1 MFNPYHMLV
10 LHTGYKIP
18 QAGWAALCH
27 YLLSVESYSE
37 LFELLE
43 LLFGVPLPHLWVV
56 LFIRIKV
63 IVLFAVIELANVT
76 S

>member
-1 MFNPYHMLV
+1 MLV
-10 LHTGYKIP
+10 LHTVYKQP
-18 QAGWAALCH
+18 QAGWATLCS
-27 YLLSVESYSE
+27 YLLSVESCSE

-43 LLFGVPLPHLWVV
+43 LLFGVPLPHLRIV

-63 IVLFAVIELANVT
+63 IILFAVIELADVT